1 MAAPTATGAM
11 PDTSL
16 LVNLALALIA
26 AAIGGAIAVRLG
38 QSAILGYIVV
48 GMLIG
53 PYTPGPVG
61 EPATVAALAD
71 IGIIF
76 LLFAIGLQLSLRDLL
91 RVGRVAVVGGSA
103 QVIALI
109 GVGYGVGLLLG
120 FRPLE
125 SLFLGAVISNSSSTV
140 LAKVL
145 GDRGEQ
151 DSEHGRV
158 SFAWSSVQDLSTIVL
173 VVLLSALSAGGELG
187 TDLLLAAGR
196 AVLFLAI
203 ALPLGL
209 KVLPWFFEHVALL
222 RSREVFVLSVVAVAL
237 GTAWVAEL
245 FGLSLALGAFV
256 AGIMVGESDVS
267 YQALGELAPMR
278 DVFAGLFFVSV
289 GMLVD
294 PAFVVASL
302 PLVLVGIALIVPIK
316 GIISGLIAAAFRMPF
331 RTSFLIGVGLAQS
344 AEFSFLLARLG
355 VDLGVVGADMFGLI
369 MSAAA
374 VSIVAAPWLHQ
385 GAPRSLRWLEGRTGR
400 NDLAQVSPTAGE
412 LARGRFTIICGFG
425 RVGRLIGAALEARGF
440 PYVVIEED
448 PRIARSLR
456 ERDAHVIQGSAENP
470 RILERAAVHQ
480 AHVLVAAVPDSLAL
494 RQLVDNAR
502 RANPRLVIVARARTA
517 ADRELFHELGV
528 QEIVTAELEAALEMT
543 RFTLAR
549 LGVSAAE
556 TTAIVQGLRR
566 RASGR

>member
-1 MAAPTATGAM
+1 M
-11 PDTSL
+11 PDTGL

-61 EPATVAALAD
+61 EPGTVAALAD

-91 RVGRVAVVGGSA
+91 RVGPVAIFGGSA
-103 QVIALI
+103 QVLALI
-109 GVGYGVGLLLG
+109 AIGYAVGTLLG
-120 FRPLE
+120 FSPLE
-125 SLFLGAVISNSSSTV
+125 SLFLGAVTSNSSSTV

-151 DSEHGRV
+151 DSEPGRV
-158 SFAWSSVQDLSTIVL
+158 AFAWSSVQDLSTIVL
-173 VVLLSALSAGGELG
+173 VVVLSALSAGGELG

-196 AVLFLAI
+196 AFLFLAI
-203 ALPLGL
+203 ALPIGL

-222 RSREVFVLSVVAVAL
+222 RSREVFVLSVVAIAL

-256 AGIMVGESDVS
+256 AGILVGESDVS

-294 PAFVVASL
+294 PGFVLASL
-302 PLVLVGIALIVPIK
+302 PLVLVGVTLIVPIK
-316 GIISGLIAAAFRMPF
+316 GALSALIAAVFRLPM
-331 RTSFLIGVGLAQS
+331 RTSILIGVGLAQS

-355 VDLGVVGADMFGLI
+355 VDLGVVGAEMFGLM

-385 GAPRSLRWLEGRTGR
+385 AAPHGLRWLERRTGW
-400 NDLAQVSPTAGE
+400 DALAAAPPASAT
-412 LARGRFTIICGFG
+412 LHRGRYVVICGFG
-425 RVGRLIGAALEARGF
+425 RVGRLIGAALEGRNF
-440 PYVVIEED
+440 PYVVVEED
-448 PRIARSLR
+448 PRIARGLR
-456 ERDAHVIQGSAENP
+456 ERGVSVVQGSAENP
-470 RILERAAVHQ
+470 RILERAAIAGAQ
-480 AHVLVAAVPDSLAL
+480 VLVAAVPDSMAL
-494 RQLVDNAR
+494 RQLIDHAR
-502 RANPRLVIVARARTA
+502 RVNPRLPIVARARTM
-517 ADRELFHELGV
+517 ADREFLRQRGV
-528 QEIVTAELEAALEMT
+528 QEIVMAETEAALEMA
-543 RFTLAR
+543 RFTLGR
-549 LGVSAAE
+549 LGVSTAE
-556 TTAIVQGLRR
+556 TGAIVQGLRR
-566 RASGR
+566 RTSGR